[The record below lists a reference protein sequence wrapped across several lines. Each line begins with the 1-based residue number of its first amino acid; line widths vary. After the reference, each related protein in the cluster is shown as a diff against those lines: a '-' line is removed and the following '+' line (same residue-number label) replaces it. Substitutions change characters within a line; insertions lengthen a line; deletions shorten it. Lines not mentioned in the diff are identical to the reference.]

1 MKRSVRTWSVPVFLA
16 FNLNAGAQP
25 PYLGTA
31 NQNQES
37 QRPTTPEEKVETKAH
52 LEWMRLGPFAL
63 IPRITGMV
71 MYDDNIT
78 IQSTSKLA
86 DVIWVISPGLT
97 AIAGDTRGGT
107 GRILTIDYSPSF
119 LIFTEHHEFNAID
132 HAARLNGIWPFS
144 RLTLGAGQTLDSN
157 SGGVVDVGNRIRRK
171 TYVTTLTSRYE
182 IDEKASFEINLR
194 QNIQEVPEQYNSSQ
208 EWSNDDWFNYQLSS
222 KVTTGLGVTLG
233 YLDAEHFAAQTYEQL
248 LVRATYKVTFKVD
261 LTASGGGE
269 LRQYGAGG
277 GSTFG
282 PIFSLGGSYFPWEGL
297 SFNVEGHR
305 RNQNSAYLVG
315 QNYIST
321 GFSLS
326 ARQRIGYRFF
336 ASLSG
341 SYENNAYE
349 SAQQNVTATRND
361 QYYLVR
367 AGLDA
372 NLTERWTAGL
382 FYYHRT
388 NRSEG
393 AGALPFSNNQF
404 GLQTSYSF

>member
-1 MKRSVRTWSVPVFLA
+1 MFLA

-63 IPRITGMV
+63 IPRITGMAL
-71 MYDDNIT
+71 YDDNIT
-78 IQSTSKLA
+78 IQSASKLA

-119 LIFTEHHEFNAID
+119 VVFTEHHEFDSID
-132 HAARLNGIWPFS
+132 HAAKLNGIWPFS
-144 RLTLGAGQTLDSN
+144 RLILGAGQTFDSN
-157 SGGVVDVGNRIRRK
+157 SGGVVDVGNRIKR
-171 TYVTTLTSRYE
+171 TIYVTTLTSRYE

-194 QNIQEVPEQYNSSQ
+194 QNIQEFPPEYNSSQ
-208 EWSNDDWFNYQLSS
+208 EWLNDNWFNYQLSS
-222 KVTTGLGVTLG
+222 KVMTGLGITLG
-233 YLDAEHFAAQTYEQL
+233 YLDPERSAAQTYEQL

-261 LTASGGGE
+261 LNASGGGE

-277 GSTFG
+277 GSRFG
-282 PIFSLGGSYFPWEGL
+282 PIFSVGGSYLPWEGL
-297 SFNVEGHR
+297 SFGVEGHR

-321 GFSLS
+321 GFTLS

-341 SYENNAYE
+341 TYDNAAYE
-349 SAQQNVTATRND
+349 SAESNVTATRND

-367 AGLDA
+367 AELDA

-382 FYYHRT
+382 FYQHRT